1 MTSQENTQTT
11 DPRVL
16 AVSQEVATLGSAATE
31 EINRATTSE
40 ELEKLRVTYL
50 GKQSRIMLL
59 SKELGKVPPELR
71 PAFGEVVNL
80 GKKRLQEAIN
90 DRKASLGTLAGRPKS
105 TIDVTLPGIRKGV
118 GRRHPLMQT
127 MEAVKTVLQGMGFRY
142 DDYPEVETEYHN
154 FDSLN
159 TPKWHPSR
167 DMHDSFYTKTGG
179 VLRTHTTAFQ
189 VRAMR
194 QQKNPPIR
202 AMTSGAVIGATR
214 LTRPTSRFST
224 KLMSSRSTR
233 RSASLISSGPSIG

>member
-1 MTSQENTQTT
+1 M
-11 DPRVL
+11 
-16 AVSQEVATLGSAATE
+16 
-31 EINRATTSE
+31 
-40 ELEKLRVTYL
+40 TYL

-71 PAFGEVVNL
+71 PAFGEAVNA
-80 GKKRLQEAIN
+80 GKKRLQEALTE
-90 DRKASLGTLAGRPKS
+90 RKASMGTAGRRSKNA
-105 TIDVTLPGIRKGV
+105 IDVTLPGIRKGV

-167 DMHDSFYTKTGG
+167 DMHDSFYTKAGG

-194 QQKNPPIR
+194 HQKDSADPRDDVR
-202 AMTSGAVIGATR
+202 AVLPARRDRRDPLPDLQPTGRDRDRPGDQFRRSQVDPRSADPDACWDKKSSSGFDRA
-214 LTRPTSRFST
+214 F
-224 KLMSSRSTR
+224 SRSPR
-233 RSASLISSGPSIG
+233 RAPRSTCFTAVDGWSCSARA

>member
-1 MTSQENTQTT
+1 MPPSN
-11 DPRVL
+11 
-16 AVSQEVATLGSAATE
+16 
-31 EINRATTSE
+31 EIGRATTSE

-59 SKELGKVPPELR
+59 SKELGKVPRGAPSGVRRSGQRRE
-71 PAFGEVVNL
+71 
-80 GKKRLQEAIN
+80 EAI
-90 DRKASLGTLAGRPKS
+90 AGGTRPTARPRWTPRAVAPKS
-105 TIDVTLPGIRKGV
+105 AIDVTLPGIRKGV

-127 MEAVKTVLQGMGFRY
+127 MEAVKAVLQGMGFRY

-167 DMHDSFYTKTGG
+167 DMHDSFYTKAGG

-194 QQKNPPIR
+194 HQKSSADPRDDFR
-202 AMTSGAVIGATR
+202 ALLPAR
-214 LTRPTSRFST
+214 RDRRDPLPDLQPTGRDRD
-224 KLMSSRSTR
+224 RSR
-233 RSASLISSGPSIG
+233 RSASPTSSGPSIG